1 MFTLH
6 DLHWIAAVL
15 NSHNRMLKMAT
26 DLERVHTYS
35 LVRAEITKLIEVDQN
50 QGNPSL
56 PPKVTTN
63 VPSPPSKKFKSY
75 TTQFYDDT
83 DLDEASDN
91 VTAAKR
97 AHRELEMYLLH
108 MNIAKYT
115 ALSNDSDSPLL
126 FWKGQ
131 NDILPTVSKLAKQI
145 FCIPASSV
153 VVERA
158 FSSAGVITSQRRTN
172 INPLTVNDIL
182 LIRSAVAFTMTKT

>member
-6 DLHWIAAVL
+6 DLRWIVAVL
-15 NSHNRMLKMAT
+15 NPHTRMLKMAT

-50 QGNPSL
+50 NGNPSL

-83 DLDEASDN
+83 GLNEASDN
-91 VTAAKR
+91 ITAAKC
-97 AHRELEMYLLH
+97 AHRELEMYLH
-108 MNIAKYT
+108 MNIAKY
-115 ALSNDSDSPLL
+115 AASSNDNDHPLL

-131 NDILPTVSKLAKQI
+131 KDILPTMSKLAQQI
-145 FCIPASSV
+145 FCIPASSAA
-153 VVERA
+153 VERA
-158 FSSAGVITSQRRTN
+158 FSSADVIISQRITN
-172 INPLTVNDIL
+172 INPSTVNDTL
-182 LIRSAVAFTMTKT
+182 LIRSAAAFTMTKT

>member
-1 MFTLH
+1 MFTFH

-15 NSHNRMLKMAT
+15 NSHTRMLKMAT
-26 DLERVHTYS
+26 ELERAHAYP
-35 LVRAEITKLIEVDQN
+35 LVRAEITKLIEIDQN
-50 QGNPSL
+50 NGNPSL

-91 VTAAKR
+91 TTAAKR
-97 AHRELEMYLLH
+97 AHRELEMYLH

-115 ALSNDSDSPLL
+115 ASSNDSDNPLL

-131 NDILPTVSKLAKQI
+131 KDILPTMSKLAKQI
-145 FCIPASSV
+145 VCIPASSTT
-153 VVERA
+153 VERA
-158 FSSAGVITSQRRTN
+158 FSSTGIIISQRRTN
-172 INPLTVNDIL
+172 INPSIVNDIL
-182 LIRSAVAFTMTKT
+182 LIRSATAFTMTKT